1 LSRYFREELKQ
12 SIWLG
17 VGGVG
22 VVSVPV
28 RPHRVL
34 LSYTGKK
41 VGLKKSGDIHEE
53 SGFSPEEII

>member
-1 LSRYFREELKQ
+1 MSRYFREELKQ
-12 SIWLG
+12 SIWLR

-34 LSYTGKK
+34 LSYTRKK
-41 VGLKKSGDIHEE
+41 AGFQKSGDIHEE
-53 SGFSPEEII
+53 SGFCPGESI